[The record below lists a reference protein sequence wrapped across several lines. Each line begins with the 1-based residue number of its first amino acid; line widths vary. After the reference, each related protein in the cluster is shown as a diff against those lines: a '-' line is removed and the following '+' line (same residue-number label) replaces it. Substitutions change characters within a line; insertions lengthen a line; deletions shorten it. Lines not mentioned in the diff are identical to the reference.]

1 MNIQT
6 QSEIELKLSAF
17 EKLGDNP
24 TEVDIKYVSYLLKIP
39 LQTIRQWLE
48 ERAGLDFQ
56 IDLSPAED
64 KECSIIGCVMKK
76 KKLINQQS
84 SVKEEEAQQKQTK
97 NQSIKSSTDTKQNH
111 DIKKKKQNDKIK
123 QIDPNKQAQKSLK
136 KQAKLAAKQ
145 AQQFLYEDSKTQE
158 KNILD
163 NQKQKLPFSIQTQ
176 KLVQQIDI
184 TNKINN
190 IVQNIDNYNQQQQIR
205 KQKKQYKLLS
215 QKKNLIRLDKEKN
228 QKELQLQIEQCKG
241 QQRQCLIVID
251 DEINQKNQL
260 STNQNNER
268 IQSNYYKTLNQN
280 KLYSNDKLQLLKD
293 LSYFQDKKIKK
304 PIQQALQEIQFG
316 QNKHSENNLIKQ
328 NEQKQNIIQIN
339 HQKHNQQSQ
348 AIQNINQTQMQNFYL
363 QNNQQQQKLKQQIE
377 KKSFNNQNLN
387 QQSQRQQS
395 NLNNE
400 SLKLPQQHLQQQPN
414 YLAQNCNSQSIPT
427 QSNLTNQPN
436 KSSPIQTTPTK
447 FQNQES
453 QLQKQPQIGSE
464 SNLIQTQFNQA
475 IQGPI
480 TQNNLDKKLQL
491 PNYLVELIQMFNKNT
506 QALGQAVQQIT
517 AVSNQQMA
525 LMEKLDIIYECVN
538 TK

>member
-48 ERAGLDFQ
+48 ERAQLDFL
-56 IDLSPAED
+56 IDLSTAED
-64 KECSIIGCVMKK
+64 KECSIIGCIMKK

-97 NQSIKSSTDTKQNH
+97 NQSIKSSTDTKQNQ

-163 NQKQKLPFSIQTQ
+163 NQKSKHPFSIQTQ

-190 IVQNIDNYNQQQQIR
+190 IVQNIDNYNQQQQQIR
-205 KQKKQYKLLS
+205 KQKKQYNLLS

-228 QKELQLQIEQCKG
+228 YKELQLQIEQCKG

-280 KLYSNDKLQLLKD
+280 KLHCNDKLQLLKD

-304 PIQQALQEIQFG
+304 PIQQKLQQIQFG

-328 NEQKQNIIQIN
+328 NEQKQNIIQIY

-348 AIQNINQTQMQNFYL
+348 AIQNINQAQMQNVYL
-363 QNNQQQQKLKQQIE
+363 QHNQQQPKLKQQIE

-395 NLNNE
+395 NL
-400 SLKLPQQHLQQQPN
+400 PQQHIQQQTN
-414 YLAQNCNSQSIPT
+414 YLAQNCNSQQIPT
-427 QSNLTNQPN
+427 QSNLTDQPN

-464 SNLIQTQFNQA
+464 LNLIQTQFNQA

-480 TQNNLDKKLQL
+480 TQSNLDKKLQL
-491 PNYLVELIQMFNKNT
+491 PNYLLELIQMFNKNT
-506 QALGQAVQQIT
+506 QALGKAVEQIT